1 MATQTNMPVWGGI
14 LDSCPGLLCCVINLR
29 GILVY
34 ATHGY
39 KAVASRLF
47 GHKCEEGNNY
57 PPLATEVDSGIHEIL
72 TAACLGSNN
81 AIEISDNGRVW
92 ELTASPLRLEGQGI
106 AGVVLRITPKVQ
118 SDAARNSMP
127 PVVIQSS
134 PEILNTVP
142 FRAGVTDIRGFFLAV
157 NKFLASSVRTEL
169 VGRNIVELVT
179 PENNSDLTN
188 IIIRR
193 SGTAECV
200 MPDILPAEN
209 FYPSGIAPYLDDELN
224 NLHEDEDDD
233 EIDVLRHVRLYAT
246 PCEWNGA
253 DAVMITFE
261 DVTDSLRTH
270 EQLRRLLTVDRS
282 TGILNRFGI
291 EHMITRRMHET
302 ANDGSNL
309 SLTVIRIDNFR
320 IMSEALGYAAASG
333 IVRKFARMM
342 KKFLAERTDSKDI
355 SLGRWSDDE
364 FVILSTVTGASTV
377 STVNELRA
385 KSSDVVISAGTAELS
400 EGSYMSV
407 SEFFGAAYDAVTEA
421 VKSGGNTTVQARDSL
436 TS

>member
-1 MATQTNMPVWGGI
+1 MATQTNVTVWGGV
-14 LDSCPGLLCCVINLR
+14 LDSCPGLLCCVINIR

-47 GHKCEEGNNY
+47 GHRCEEGKNY
-57 PPLATEVDSGIHEIL
+57 PPLATEVDSGIHELL
-72 TAACLGSNN
+72 TAACLGSTN
-81 AIEISDNGRVW
+81 AIEISDNGKVW
-92 ELTASPLRLEGQGI
+92 ELTASPLKLEGQNI

-118 SDAARNSMP
+118 AEAARDSMH
-127 PVVIQSS
+127 PVVIQSN

-142 FRAGVTDIRGFFLAV
+142 FRAGVTDTRGVFLAV
-157 NKFLASSVRTEL
+157 NKFLASSVRAEL
-169 VGRNIVELVT
+169 VGRNIVELVS

-188 IIIRR
+188 IIMRR
-193 SGTAECV
+193 SGSAECV

-209 FYPSGIAPYLDDELN
+209 FYPAGIAPYLDDELN
-224 NLHEDEDDD
+224 DAHEDDD
-233 EIDVLRHVRLYAT
+233 IDALRHIRLHAA

-261 DVTDSLRTH
+261 DVTDSLKTR

-282 TGILNRFGI
+282 AGILNRFGI
-291 EHMITRRMHET
+291 EHMITRRMHE
-302 ANDGSNL
+302 AVKDSSHL
-309 SLTVIRIDNFR
+309 SLTVIRIENFR

-333 IVRKFARMM
+333 TVRKFARMM
-342 KKFLAERTDSKDI
+342 RKFLAERPDSKDI
-355 SLGRWSDDE
+355 ALGRWSDDE
-364 FVILSTVTGASTV
+364 FVILSSVPGASAV

-385 KSSDVVISAGTAELS
+385 KSTDVVFSAGTAELS
-400 EGSYMSV
+400 EDGYMSV

-421 VKSGGNTTVQARDSL
+421 VKSGGNTAVLASKP
-436 TS
+436 